1 MLWKGFQRP
10 KRLDVE
16 RETLTDRF
24 GRFQAQPFERGFG
37 TTIGNAIRRVLLS
50 SIEGAAIT
58 AVKIDGVLHE
68 FSPIQGVV
76 EDATDIILNLKQIPL
91 KLHVDYT
98 KTLYLRVDK
107 AGEVRARDIEADADV
122 EILEPDAHIATV
134 SEGGK
139 LHMELRLKRGRGYV
153 SADKNFDEDLGIGWI
168 PVDSI
173 HSPVKKVN
181 YLVEA
186 ARLGQTTD
194 YDKLTLDVWTNGSVH
209 PRDAVSLAAK
219 LVRDHLNIFINLD
232 ESLESSAE
240 GASEPARVGALN
252 EHLDKS
258 VEELE
263 LSVRSYNC
271 LKNANI
277 RTIRELVA
285 KTEAEMLKTKN
296 FGRKSLNEIK
306 EILTTMGLS
315 LGMRMD
321 QPTTATSD
329 DLTIDD
335 TSRRARVTGRTS
347 SNETDH
353 ASQSCTSEVGS
364 GHRASHRAA
373 AEPGHGPHPARADRD
388 HRAQGQGAAALRRAA
403 DHHRQARPGG
413 GRRPHQ
419 GAQRASPG
427 PGRHPGPRRR
437 RQAV

>member
-16 RETLTDRF
+16 RETLTDRY
-24 GRFQAQPFERGFG
+24 GRFYAQPFERGFG
-37 TTIGNAIRRVLLS
+37 TTIGNALRRVLLS

-91 KLHVDYT
+91 TCHVDYT

-107 AGEVRARDIEADADV
+107 GGEVRARDIEVDQDV

-134 SEGGK
+134 AESGK
-139 LHMELRLKRGRGYV
+139 LHMELRIKRGRGYV

-168 PVDSI
+168 PIDSV

-181 YLVEA
+181 YLIEA

-194 YDKLTLDVWTNGSVH
+194 YDKLTLDVWTNGSVT
-209 PRDAVSLAAK
+209 PSDSVSLAAK

-232 ESLESSAE
+232 EADDQPTE
-240 GASEPARVGALN
+240 GGMEPVHTGATN

-277 RTIRELVA
+277 RTIRELVQ
-285 KTEAEMLKTKN
+285 KTEPEMLKTKN

-306 EILTTMGLS
+306 EILSSMGLG
-315 LGMRMD
+315 LGMKLD
-321 QPTTATSD
+321 QPAG
-329 DLTIDD
+329 L
-335 TSRRARVTGRTS
+335 
-347 SNETDH
+347 
-353 ASQSCTSEVGS
+353 
-364 GHRASHRAA
+364 
-373 AEPGHGPHPARADRD
+373 
-388 HRAQGQGAAALRRAA
+388 AQE
-403 DHHRQARPGG
+403 
-413 GRRPHQ
+413 
-419 GAQRASPG
+419 
-427 PGRHPGPRRR
+427 
-437 RQAV
+437 

>member
-1 MLWKGFQRP
+1 MWKGFQRP
-10 KRLDVE
+10 KRLEYE

-24 GRFQAQPFERGFG
+24 GRFYAQPFERGFG
-37 TTIGNAIRRVLLS
+37 TTIGNALRRVLLS

-68 FSPIQGVV
+68 FSPIPGVV
-76 EDATDIILNLKQIPL
+76 EDATDIILNLKLIPL
-91 KLHVDYT
+91 MCHVDHT

-107 AGEVRARDIEADADV
+107 AGEVRARDIEGDADI

-139 LHMELRLKRGRGYV
+139 LHMELRIKRGRGYV

-168 PVDSI
+168 PIDSV

-194 YDKLTLDVWTNGSVH
+194 YDKLTLDVWTNGSVT
-209 PRDAVSLAAK
+209 PNDAVSLAAK
-219 LVRDHLNIFINLD
+219 LVRDHLNIFINVD
-232 ESLESSAE
+232 EVDEPPAESV
-240 GASEPARVGALN
+240 GEPVRSGVGN

-277 RTIRELVA
+277 RTIRELVQ
-285 KTEAEMLKTKN
+285 KTEPEMLKTKN

-306 EILTTMGLS
+306 EILSSMGLS
-315 LGMRMD
+315 LGMKVD
-321 QPTTATSD
+321 QPA
-329 DLTIDD
+329 
-335 TSRRARVTGRTS
+335 G
-347 SNETDH
+347 
-353 ASQSCTSEVGS
+353 ASQ
-364 GHRASHRAA
+364 
-373 AEPGHGPHPARADRD
+373 D
-388 HRAQGQGAAALRRAA
+388 
-403 DHHRQARPGG
+403 
-413 GRRPHQ
+413 
-419 GAQRASPG
+419 
-427 PGRHPGPRRR
+427 
-437 RQAV
+437 